1 MGYCTDTAGERA
13 NAKDQK
19 NSEISLERA
28 MFYHFVLVTERLVE
42 WRAIIASI
50 TRTIGQGG

>member
-19 NSEISLERA
+19 NSEILFAKA
-28 MFYHFVLVTERLVE
+28 MFYHFILVTDGLVE
-42 WRAIIASI
+42 WRAMIASI
-50 TRTIGQGG
+50 TRMIVQGG